1 MERMKIKE
9 FIKEII
15 EDTSKLDELEEEE
28 YSKLIK
34 YLQKAYF
41 NKNTSL
47 VSDKLFDYIKDNY
60 ETKFKKKLKD
70 VGAPIKKNKV
80 RLPHYMGSLDKIKP
94 SMSEFTKWVSKYS
107 GPYILSYKLDGISA
121 LVHKVDN
128 KISMYTRGN
137 GIYGQDISHV
147 LEHININTDLLK
159 NNDAIRGELI
169 ISKKNFETI
178 KEKMA
183 NARNAVSGI
192 INTKN
197 PDKDMLKLIDFVA
210 YWVIEPEFKQSEQL
224 KYIKKKEI
232 TMVDYINIKK
242 MTIDFLSEMLS
253 KGRKEYKY
261 EIDGVVVIDDSKIY
275 TQIEGENPDYG
286 FAFKQVL
293 TDQIAETVVVDVLWE
308 ISKDGYLK
316 PKIKIET
323 VELLGSE
330 ITYATAFNAKYIFDN
345 NIGPGSVI
353 KIIKSGDVIPYIHEI
368 LSLSENGKPK
378 MPSIKYKWN
387 ETNVDIIAEDLDEE
401 NMTKIIIKKL
411 LYFFESLDI
420 KFMGEGMITKFV
432 EAGYDDLW
440 KILSADKNK
449 LSNIDGL
456 GKKSVDKIYESINEG
471 IKNRHIYDLMAASQI
486 FGRGIGAKKFKLI
499 IDVYP
504 NIIEIF
510 NKEGYE
516 HTLKLINTIN
526 GFENK
531 TSIKVVDNLKSFE
544 TWLNNLLKLKKDALF
559 KMNHNVNSLEN
570 DTELKKYSD
579 KIKDYSNKTIVF
591 TGFRDKDVEIILEK
605 LGTKITNSIS
615 KNTDILIASNPDEN
629 TAKINKAK
637 ELDVKIISKV
647 EFYKLIKK

>member
-1 MERMKIKE
+1 MKIKE

-15 EDTSKLDELEEEE
+15 EDPSKLDELADEE

-60 ETKFKKKLKD
+60 ETKFKKKLKE
-70 VGAPIKKNKV
+70 VGAPIMKNKTKIK
-80 RLPHYMGSLDKIKP
+80 LPHYMGSLDKIKP
-94 SMSEFTKWVSKYS
+94 SMSEFTKWVSKYN

-192 INTKN
+192 INSKN

-210 YWVIEPEFKQSEQL
+210 YWVIEPELKQSEQM

-232 TMVDYINIKK
+232 TMVDYISIKQ

-293 TDQIAETVVVDVLWE
+293 TDQIAETIVVDVLWE

-368 LSLSENGKPK
+368 LSPSESGKPK

-440 KILSADKNK
+440 KILEADKDK
-449 LSNIDGL
+449 LSKIDGL

-504 NIIEIF
+504 NVIEIF

-516 HTLKLINTIN
+516 HTLKLINAIN

-531 TSIKVVDNLKSFE
+531 TSIKVVDNIKSFE
-544 TWLNNLLKLKKDALF
+544 TWLINLLKLKKDALF
-559 KMNHNVNSLEN
+559 KMNRNANSLEN
-570 DTELKKYSD
+570 DAELKKYSD

-615 KNTDILIASNPDEN
+615 KNTDILVASNPDEN

-637 ELDVKIISKV
+637 ELDVKIISK
-647 EFYKLIKK
+647 EQFYKLIKK

>member
-293 TDQIAETVVVDVLWE
+293 TDQIAETIVVDVLWE

>member
-1 MERMKIKE
+1 MKIKE
-9 FIKEII
+9 FIKEILD
-15 EDTSKLDELEEEE
+15 EPSKLDELEEEE

-34 YLQKAYF
+34 YLQKTYF
-41 NKNTSL
+41 NKNISL
-47 VSDKLFDYIKDNY
+47 VSDKLFDYMKDNY
-60 ETKFKKKLKD
+60 ETKFKKKLTD

-147 LEHININTDLLK
+147 LEHININTSLLK

-169 ISKKNFETI
+169 ISKKNFEII

-192 INTKN
+192 INTKK
-197 PDKDMLKLIDFVA
+197 PDKDMLKLIDFIA
-210 YWVIEPEFKQSEQL
+210 YWVIEPELKQSEQM
-224 KYIKKKEI
+224 KYIKKKDI
-232 TMVDYINIKK
+232 NMVDFINIKQ
-242 MTIDFLSEMLS
+242 MTTAFLSEMLS
-253 KGRKEYKY
+253 IGRKEYKY
-261 EIDGVVVIDDSKIY
+261 EIDGVVVIDDSQIY

-293 TDQIAETVVVDVLWE
+293 TDQIAETIVVDVLWD

-330 ITYATAFNAKYIFDN
+330 ITYATAFNAKYIYDN

-368 LSLSENGKPK
+368 TTPSQSGKPK

-387 ETNVDIIAEDLDEE
+387 ETNVDIIAQDLDEE

-411 LYFFESLDI
+411 IYFFECLDI

-440 KILSADKNK
+440 KILSADKDK

-456 GKKSVDKIYESINEG
+456 GKKSVDKIYESINDG

-499 IDVYP
+499 IDIYP

-516 HTLKLINTIN
+516 TTLKLINTVN

-544 TWLNNLLKLKKDALF
+544 TWLNNLLKLKKDALL
-559 KMNHNVNSLEN
+559 KLNQNINLLEN
-570 DTELKKYSD
+570 DAELKKYSD
-579 KIKDYSNKTIVF
+579 KIKDYSNKTVVF

-615 KNTDILIASNPDEN
+615 KNTDILFASNPNEN

-637 ELDVKIISKV
+637 ELDVKIISK
-647 EFYKLIKK
+647 EQFYKLINK

>member
-1 MERMKIKE
+1 
-9 FIKEII
+9 
-15 EDTSKLDELEEEE
+15 
-28 YSKLIK
+28 
-34 YLQKAYF
+34 
-41 NKNTSL
+41 
-47 VSDKLFDYIKDNY
+47 
-60 ETKFKKKLKD
+60 
-70 VGAPIKKNKV
+70 
-80 RLPHYMGSLDKIKP
+80 
-94 SMSEFTKWVSKYS
+94 
-107 GPYILSYKLDGISA
+107 
-121 LVHKVDN
+121 
-128 KISMYTRGN
+128 
-137 GIYGQDISHV
+137 
-147 LEHININTDLLK
+147 
-159 NNDAIRGELI
+159 
-169 ISKKNFETI
+169 
-178 KEKMA
+178 
-183 NARNAVSGI
+183 
-192 INTKN
+192 
-197 PDKDMLKLIDFVA
+197 
-210 YWVIEPEFKQSEQL
+210 
-224 KYIKKKEI
+224 
-232 TMVDYINIKK
+232 
-242 MTIDFLSEMLS
+242 MLS

-261 EIDGVVVIDDSKIY
+261 EIDGIVVIDYSKIY

-293 TDQIAETVVVDVLWE
+293 TDQIAETIVVDVLWE

-368 LSLSENGKPK
+368 MSVSENGKPK

-387 ETNVDIIAEDLDEE
+387 ETNVDIIAQDLDEE
-401 NMTKIIIKKL
+401 NMRKIIIKKL

-440 KILSADKNK
+440 KILEADKNK

-471 IKNRHIYDLMAASQI
+471 IKNRYIYDLMAASQI
-486 FGRGIGAKKFKLI
+486 FGRGIGSRKFKLI

-516 HTLKLINTIN
+516 NTLKLINTVN

-544 TWLNNLLKLKKDALF
+544 TWLSNLLKLKKDALF
-559 KMNHNVNSLEN
+559 KMNQNLNSLEN
-570 DTELKKYSD
+570 DAELKKYSD

-615 KNTDILIASNPDEN
+615 KNTDILVASNPDEN

-637 ELDVKIISKV
+637 ELDVKIISK
-647 EFYKLIKK
+647 EQFYKLINK

>member
-1 MERMKIKE
+1 MKIKE
-9 FIKEII
+9 FIKEILD
-15 EDTSKLDELEEEE
+15 EPSKLDELEEEE

-34 YLQKAYF
+34 YLQKTYF
-41 NKNTSL
+41 NKNISL
-47 VSDKLFDYIKDNY
+47 VSDKLFDYMKDNY
-60 ETKFKKKLKD
+60 ETKFKKKLTD
-70 VGAPIKKNKV
+70 VGAPIKRDKV
-80 RLPHYMGSLDKIKP
+80 KLPHYMGSLDKIKP
-94 SMSEFTKWVSKYS
+94 AMSEFTKWVSKYT
-107 GPYILSYKLDGISA
+107 GPYVLSYKLDGISA

-147 LEHININTDLLK
+147 LEHININTSLLK

-169 ISKKNFETI
+169 ISKKNFEII

-192 INTKN
+192 INSKN

-210 YWVIEPEFKQSEQL
+210 YWVIEPELKQSEQM

-232 TMVDYINIKK
+232 SMVDFINIKQ
-242 MTIDFLSEMLS
+242 MTIDFLSEMLAI
-253 KGRKEYKY
+253 GRKEYKY

-293 TDQIAETVVVDVLWE
+293 TDQIAETIVVDVLWE

-330 ITYATAFNAKYIFDN
+330 ITYATAFNAKYIYDN
-345 NIGPGSVI
+345 NIGPGSII

-368 LSLSENGKPK
+368 ISPSENGKPK

-387 ETNVDIIAEDLDEE
+387 ETNVDIIAQDLDEE

-411 LYFFESLDI
+411 LYFFETLDI

-440 KILSADKNK
+440 KILSADKDK

-499 IDVYP
+499 IDAYP

-510 NKEGYE
+510 KKEGYE
-516 HTLKLINTIN
+516 YTLKLINTIN

-544 TWLNNLLKLKKDALF
+544 TWLNNLLKFKKDALF
-559 KMNHNVNSLEN
+559 KMNRNVNSLEN
-570 DTELKKYSD
+570 DAELKKYSD

-591 TGFRDKDVEIILEK
+591 TGFRDKDVEVILEK

-615 KNTDILIASNPDEN
+615 KNTDILVASNPDEN

-637 ELDVKIISKV
+637 ELDVKIISK
-647 EFYKLIKK
+647 EQFYKLINK

>member
-1 MERMKIKE
+1 MKIKE

-15 EDTSKLDELEEEE
+15 DEPSKLDELAEEE

-70 VGAPIKKNKV
+70 VGATIMKNKTKIK
-80 RLPHYMGSLDKIKP
+80 LPHYMGSLDKIKP

-121 LVHKVDN
+121 LVHKIDN

-137 GIYGQDISHV
+137 GVYGQDISHV
-147 LEHININTDLLK
+147 LEHININTSLLK

-169 ISKKNFETI
+169 ISKKNFVTI

-210 YWVIEPEFKQSEQL
+210 YWVIEPELKQSEQI

-232 TMVDYINIKK
+232 TMVDFINIKQ

-261 EIDGVVVIDDSKIY
+261 EIDGIVVIDDSKIY

-293 TDQIAETVVVDVLWE
+293 TDQIAETIVVDVLWE

-368 LSLSENGKPK
+368 MSVSENGKPK

-387 ETNVDIIAEDLDEE
+387 ETNVDIIAQDLDEE
-401 NMTKIIIKKL
+401 NMRKIIIKKL

-440 KILSADKNK
+440 KILEANKDK

-486 FGRGIGAKKFKLI
+486 FGRGIGSRKFKLI

-504 NIIEIF
+504 NIIDIF

-516 HTLKLINTIN
+516 NTLKLINTIN

-559 KMNHNVNSLEN
+559 KMNQNVNSLEN
-570 DTELKKYSD
+570 DAELKKYSA

-591 TGFRDKDVEIILEK
+591 TGFRDKDVEVILEK

-615 KNTDILIASNPDEN
+615 KNTDILVASNPDEN

-637 ELDVKIISKV
+637 ELDVKIISK
-647 EFYKLIKK
+647 EQFYKLISK

>member
-1 MERMKIKE
+1 
-9 FIKEII
+9 
-15 EDTSKLDELEEEE
+15 
-28 YSKLIK
+28 
-34 YLQKAYF
+34 
-41 NKNTSL
+41 
-47 VSDKLFDYIKDNY
+47 
-60 ETKFKKKLKD
+60 
-70 VGAPIKKNKV
+70 
-80 RLPHYMGSLDKIKP
+80 MGSLDKIKP
-94 SMSEFTKWVSKYS
+94 SMSEFTKWLSKYS

-121 LVHKVDN
+121 LVNKVDN

-169 ISKKNFETI
+169 MSKKNFETI
-178 KEKMA
+178 KDKMA

-192 INTKN
+192 INSKN

-210 YWVIEPEFKQSEQL
+210 YWVIEPELKQSEQM

-232 TMVDYINIKK
+232 TIVDFINVKK
-242 MTIDFLSEMLS
+242 MTIDYLSEMLS

-261 EIDGVVVIDDSKIY
+261 EIDGVVIIDDSKVY

-293 TDQIAETVVVDVLWE
+293 TDQIAETIVVDVLWE

-368 LSLSENGKPK
+368 LTSSESGKPK
-378 MPSIKYKWN
+378 MPSLKYKWN

-440 KILSADKNK
+440 KILEADKDK
-449 LSNIDGL
+449 LSKIDGL

-499 IDVYP
+499 IDIYP

-559 KMNHNVNSLEN
+559 KMNSNINSLEN
-570 DTELKKYSD
+570 DAELKKYSD
-579 KIKDYSNKTIVF
+579 KIKDYSNKTVVF

-637 ELDVKIISKV
+637 ELDVKIISK
-647 EFYKLIKK
+647 EQFYKLIKK

>member
-1 MERMKIKE
+1 MKIKE
-9 FIKEII
+9 FIKEILD
-15 EDTSKLDELEEEE
+15 EPSKLDELEEEE

-34 YLQKAYF
+34 YLQKTYF
-41 NKNTSL
+41 NKNISL
-47 VSDKLFDYIKDNY
+47 VSDKLFDYMKDNY
-60 ETKFKKKLKD
+60 ETKFKKKLTD
-70 VGAPIKKNKV
+70 VGAPIKRDKV
-80 RLPHYMGSLDKIKP
+80 KLPHYMGSLDKIKP
-94 SMSEFTKWVSKYS
+94 AMSEFTKWVSKYT
-107 GPYILSYKLDGISA
+107 GPYVLSYKLDGISA

-147 LEHININTDLLK
+147 LEHININTSLLK

-169 ISKKNFETI
+169 ISKKNFEII

-192 INTKN
+192 INSKN

-210 YWVIEPEFKQSEQL
+210 YWVIEPELKQSEQM

-232 TMVDYINIKK
+232 SMVDFINIKQ
-242 MTIDFLSEMLS
+242 MTIDFLSEMLAI
-253 KGRKEYKY
+253 GRKEYKY

-293 TDQIAETVVVDVLWE
+293 TDQIAETIVVDVLWE

-330 ITYATAFNAKYIFDN
+330 ITYATAFNAKYIYDN
-345 NIGPGSVI
+345 NIGPGSII

-368 LSLSENGKPK
+368 ISPSENGKPK

-387 ETNVDIIAEDLDEE
+387 ETNVDIIAQDLDEE

-411 LYFFESLDI
+411 LYFFETLDI

-440 KILSADKNK
+440 KILSADKDK

-486 FGRGIGAKKFKLI
+486 FGRGIGSKKFKLI

-504 NIIEIF
+504 NIIEVF

-516 HTLKLINTIN
+516 KTLKLINTVN

-559 KMNHNVNSLEN
+559 KINSKVNSLEN

-591 TGFRDKDVEIILEK
+591 TGFRDKDIEIILEK

-615 KNTDILIASNPDEN
+615 KNTDILVASNPDEN

-637 ELDVKIISKV
+637 ELDVKIISK
-647 EFYKLIKK
+647 EQFYKLINK

>member
-1 MERMKIKE
+1 MKIKE

-15 EDTSKLDELEEEE
+15 DEPSKLDELAEEE

-60 ETKFKKKLKD
+60 ETKFKKKLTN
-70 VGAPIKKNKV
+70 VGAPIMKNKTKIK
-80 RLPHYMGSLDKIKP
+80 LPHYMGSLDKIKP

-147 LEHININTDLLK
+147 LEHININTELLK

-192 INTKN
+192 INSKN

-210 YWVIEPEFKQSEQL
+210 YWVIEPELKQSEQM

-232 TMVDYINIKK
+232 MMVDYINVKK
-242 MTIDFLSEMLS
+242 MTIDYLSEMLS

-261 EIDGVVVIDDSKIY
+261 EIDGVVVIDDSKVY

-293 TDQIAETVVVDVLWE
+293 TDQIAETIVVDVLWE

-368 LSLSENGKPK
+368 LTLSESGKPK
-378 MPSIKYKWN
+378 MPSLKYKWN

-440 KILSADKNK
+440 KILEADKDK
-449 LSNIDGL
+449 LSKIDGL

-486 FGRGIGAKKFKLI
+486 FGRGIGSRKFKLI

-516 HTLKLINTIN
+516 HTLKLINAIN

-559 KMNHNVNSLEN
+559 KMNSNAISLEN
-570 DTELKKYSD
+570 DAELKKYSE
-579 KIKDYSNKTIVF
+579 KIKDYSNKTVVF

-615 KNTDILIASNPDEN
+615 KNTDILVASNPDEN

-637 ELDVKIISKV
+637 ELDVKIISK
-647 EFYKLIKK
+647 EQFYKLIKK

>member
-1 MERMKIKE
+1 MKIKE

-15 EDTSKLDELEEEE
+15 DEPSKLDELAEEE
-28 YSKLIK
+28 YSKLVK

-60 ETKFKKKLKD
+60 ETKFKKKLTD
-70 VGAPIKKNKV
+70 VGATIMKNKTKIK
-80 RLPHYMGSLDKIKP
+80 LPHYMGSLDKIKP

-121 LVHKVDN
+121 LVNKVDN

-147 LEHININTDLLK
+147 LEYININTDLLK

-192 INTKN
+192 INSKN

-210 YWVIEPEFKQSEQL
+210 YWVIEPELKQSEQM

-232 TMVDYINIKK
+232 TMVDYISIKQ

-293 TDQIAETVVVDVLWE
+293 TDQIAETIVVDVLWE

-368 LSLSENGKPK
+368 LTSSESGKPK

-401 NMTKIIIKKL
+401 NMAKIIIKKL

-440 KILSADKNK
+440 KILEADKDK
-449 LSNIDGL
+449 LSKIDGL

-504 NIIEIF
+504 NVIEIF

-516 HTLKLINTIN
+516 HTLKLINAIN

-559 KMNHNVNSLEN
+559 KMNRNANSLEN
-570 DTELKKYSD
+570 DAELKKYSE
-579 KIKDYSNKTIVF
+579 KIKDYSNKTVVF

-615 KNTDILIASNPDEN
+615 KNTDILVASNPDEN

-637 ELDVKIISKV
+637 ELDVKIISK
-647 EFYKLIKK
+647 EQFYKLIKK

>member
-1 MERMKIKE
+1 MKIKE

-15 EDTSKLDELEEEE
+15 DEPSKLDELAEEE

-70 VGAPIKKNKV
+70 VGATIMKNKTKIK
-80 RLPHYMGSLDKIKP
+80 LPHYMGSLDKIKP

-121 LVHKVDN
+121 LVHKIDN

-137 GIYGQDISHV
+137 GVYGQDISHV
-147 LEHININTDLLK
+147 LEHININTSLLK

-169 ISKKNFETI
+169 ISKKNFVTI

-210 YWVIEPEFKQSEQL
+210 YWVIEPELKQSEQI

-232 TMVDYINIKK
+232 TMVDFINIKQ

-261 EIDGVVVIDDSKIY
+261 EIDGIVVIDDSKIY

-293 TDQIAETVVVDVLWE
+293 TDQIAETIVVDVLWE

-353 KIIKSGDVIPYIHEI
+353 KIIKSGDVIPYINEI
-368 LSLSENGKPK
+368 MSVSENGKPK

-387 ETNVDIIAEDLDEE
+387 ETNVDIIAQDLDEE
-401 NMTKIIIKKL
+401 NMRKIIIKKL

-440 KILSADKNK
+440 KILEANKDK

-486 FGRGIGAKKFKLI
+486 FGRGIGSRKFKLI

-504 NIIEIF
+504 NIIDIF

-516 HTLKLINTIN
+516 NTLKLINTIN

-559 KMNHNVNSLEN
+559 KMNQNVNSLEN
-570 DTELKKYSD
+570 DAELKKYSD

-591 TGFRDKDVEIILEK
+591 TGFRDKDVEVILEK

-615 KNTDILIASNPDEN
+615 KNTDILVASNPDEN

-637 ELDVKIISKV
+637 ELDVKIISK
-647 EFYKLIKK
+647 EQFYKLISK

>member
-1 MERMKIKE
+1 MKIKE

-15 EDTSKLDELEEEE
+15 DEPSKLDELAEEE

-70 VGAPIKKNKV
+70 VGAIIMKNKTKIK
-80 RLPHYMGSLDKIKP
+80 LPHYMGSLDKIKP
-94 SMSEFTKWVSKYS
+94 AMSEFTKWVLKYS

-121 LVHKVDN
+121 LVHKIDN

-137 GIYGQDISHV
+137 GVYGQDISHV
-147 LEHININTDLLK
+147 LEHININTSLLK

-210 YWVIEPEFKQSEQL
+210 YWVIEPELKQSEQM

-232 TMVDYINIKK
+232 TMVDFINIKQ

-261 EIDGVVVIDDSKIY
+261 EIDGIVVIDDSKIY

-293 TDQIAETVVVDVLWE
+293 TDQIAETIVVDVLWE

-368 LSLSENGKPK
+368 MSASENGKPK

-401 NMTKIIIKKL
+401 NMRKIIIKKL

-440 KILSADKNK
+440 KILEANKDK

-456 GKKSVDKIYESINEG
+456 GKKSVDKIYESINGG

-486 FGRGIGAKKFKLI
+486 FGRGIGSRKFKLI

-516 HTLKLINTIN
+516 NTLKLINTVN

-544 TWLNNLLKLKKDALF
+544 IWLNNLLKLKKDALF
-559 KMNHNVNSLEN
+559 KMNQNVNSLEN
-570 DTELKKYSD
+570 DAELKKYSA

-591 TGFRDKDVEIILEK
+591 TGFRDKDVETILEK

-615 KNTDILIASNPDEN
+615 KNTDILVASNPDEN

-637 ELDVKIISKV
+637 ELDVKIISK
-647 EFYKLIKK
+647 EQFYKLISK

>member
-1 MERMKIKE
+1 MKIKE

-15 EDTSKLDELEEEE
+15 DEPSKLDELDEEE

-34 YLQKAYF
+34 YLQKSYF
-41 NKNTSL
+41 NKNISL

-70 VGAPIKKNKV
+70 VGAIIMKNKTKIK
-80 RLPHYMGSLDKIKP
+80 LPHYMGSLDKIKP
-94 SMSEFTKWVSKYS
+94 AMSEFTKWVLKYS

-121 LVHKVDN
+121 LVHKIDN

-137 GIYGQDISHV
+137 GVYGQDISHV
-147 LEHININTDLLK
+147 LEHININTSLLK

-169 ISKKNFETI
+169 ISKKNFEII

-210 YWVIEPEFKQSEQL
+210 YWVIEPELKQSEQM

-232 TMVDYINIKK
+232 TMVDFINIKQ

-293 TDQIAETVVVDVLWE
+293 TDQIAETIVVDVLWE

-368 LSLSENGKPK
+368 ISASESGKPK

-401 NMTKIIIKKL
+401 NMRKIIIKKL

-440 KILSADKNK
+440 KILEADKDK

-486 FGRGIGAKKFKLI
+486 FGRGIGSKKFKLI

-504 NIIEIF
+504 NIIEVF

-516 HTLKLINTIN
+516 KTLKLINTVN

-544 TWLNNLLKLKKDALF
+544 TWLNNLLKFKKDALF
-559 KMNHNVNSLEN
+559 KMNRNVNSLEN
-570 DTELKKYSD
+570 DAELKKYSD

-591 TGFRDKDVEIILEK
+591 TGFRDKDVEVILEK

-615 KNTDILIASNPDEN
+615 KNTDILVASNPDEN

-637 ELDVKIISKV
+637 ELDVKIISK
-647 EFYKLIKK
+647 EQFYKLINK

>member
-1 MERMKIKE
+1 MKIKE

-15 EDTSKLDELEEEE
+15 ENLSKLDELDEEE

-41 NKNTSL
+41 NKNISL
-47 VSDKLFDYIKDNY
+47 VSDKLFDYMKENY
-60 ETKFKKKLKD
+60 ETKFKKKIID
-70 VGAPIKKNKV
+70 VGAPIKKNKIK
-80 RLPHYMGSLDKIKP
+80 LPHYMGSLDKIKP
-94 SMSEFTKWVSKYS
+94 AMSEFTKWVSKYS
-107 GPYILSYKLDGISA
+107 GPYVLSYKLDGISA
-121 LVHKVDN
+121 LVHKIDN
-128 KISMYTRGN
+128 KIFMYTRGN
-137 GIYGQDISHV
+137 GVYGQDISHV
-147 LEHININTDLLK
+147 LEHININTSLLK

-169 ISKKNFETI
+169 ISKKNFEII
-178 KEKMA
+178 KDKMA

-197 PDKDMLKLIDFVA
+197 PDKEMLKLIDYVA
-210 YWVIEPEFKQSEQL
+210 YWVIEPELKQSEQM
-224 KYIKKKEI
+224 KYIKKKDI
-232 TMVDYINIKK
+232 NMVDYINIKQ
-242 MTIDFLSEMLS
+242 MTVDFLSEMLI

-293 TDQIAETVVVDVLWE
+293 TDQIAETIVVDVLWD

-330 ITYATAFNAKYIFDN
+330 INYATAFNAKYIYDN

-353 KIIKSGDVIPYIHEI
+353 KIIKSGDVIPYIYEI
-368 LSLSENGKPK
+368 KTPSESGKPK

-387 ETNVDIIAEDLDEE
+387 ETNVDIIAQDLDEE
-401 NMTKIIIKKL
+401 NMIKIIIKKL

-440 KILSADKNK
+440 KILSADKDK

-456 GKKSVDKIYESINEG
+456 GNKSVNKIYESINDG
-471 IKNRHIYDLMAASQI
+471 IKNRYIYDLMAASQI

-499 IDVYP
+499 IDIYP

-516 HTLKLINTIN
+516 NALKLINSVN
-526 GFENK
+526 GFEKK

-544 TWLNNLLKLKKDALF
+544 TWLNNLLKIKKDALF
-559 KMNHNVNSLEN
+559 KINKNVNSLEN
-570 DTELKKYSD
+570 DTELKKYSE
-579 KIKDYSNKTIVF
+579 KIKEYINKTIVF

-637 ELDVKIISKV
+637 ELNVKIISK
-647 EFYKLIKK
+647 EQFYKLISK

>member
-1 MERMKIKE
+1 MKIKE
-9 FIKEII
+9 FIKEILD
-15 EDTSKLDELEEEE
+15 EPSKLDELEEEE

-34 YLQKAYF
+34 YLQKTYF
-41 NKNTSL
+41 NKNISL
-47 VSDKLFDYIKDNY
+47 VSDKLFDYMKDNY
-60 ETKFKKKLKD
+60 ETKFKKKLTD
-70 VGAPIKKNKV
+70 VGAPIKRDKV
-80 RLPHYMGSLDKIKP
+80 KLPHYMGSLDKIKP

-107 GPYILSYKLDGISA
+107 GPYVLSYKLDGISA
-121 LVHKVDN
+121 LVHKIDN

-147 LEHININTDLLK
+147 LEHININTSLLK

-169 ISKKNFETI
+169 ISKKNFEII
-178 KEKMA
+178 KDKMA

-192 INTKN
+192 INTKK
-197 PDKDMLKLIDFVA
+197 PDKEMLKLIDFIA
-210 YWVIEPEFKQSEQL
+210 YWVIEPELKQSEQM
-224 KYIKKKEI
+224 KYIKKKDI
-232 TMVDYINIKK
+232 NMVDFINIKQ
-242 MTIDFLSEMLS
+242 MTTAFLSEMLS
-253 KGRKEYKY
+253 IGRKEYKY
-261 EIDGVVVIDDSKIY
+261 EIDGVVVIDDSQIY

-293 TDQIAETVVVDVLWE
+293 TDQIAETIVVDVLWD

-330 ITYATAFNAKYIFDN
+330 ITYATAFNAKYIYDN

-368 LSLSENGKPK
+368 TTPSQSGKPK

-387 ETNVDIIAEDLDEE
+387 ETNVDIIAQDIDEE

-411 LYFFESLDI
+411 IYFFECLDI

-440 KILSADKNK
+440 KILSADKDK

-456 GKKSVDKIYESINEG
+456 GKKSVDKIYESINDG
-471 IKNRHIYDLMAASQI
+471 IKNRYIYDLMAASQI

-499 IDVYP
+499 IDIYP

-516 HTLKLINTIN
+516 KTLKLINTVN

-544 TWLNNLLKLKKDALF
+544 TWLNNLLKLKKDALL
-559 KMNHNVNSLEN
+559 KLNQNINLLEN
-570 DTELKKYSD
+570 NAELKKYSD
-579 KIKDYSNKTIVF
+579 KIKDYSNKTVVF

-615 KNTDILIASNPDEN
+615 KNTDILFASNPNEN

-637 ELDVKIISKV
+637 ELDVKIISK
-647 EFYKLIKK
+647 EQFYKLINK